1 MLFTNSLAALA
12 PTLAGLL
19 PFLTATN
26 AFPHAGVAKQIIG
39 RDYGGWCTMHVV
51 QYQKNEPPVTTDQ
64 YRFNLT
70 IFDPTGRFIGDN
82 NFCENPCTIT
92 AYLPAST
99 LTATAGEV
107 DNDAVLFDYADQH
120 WGSNDQ
126 EHHSNFGAYD
136 NGFRQGDT
144 GFSC

>member
-1 MLFTNSLAALA
+1 MQFANSLAALA
-12 PTLAGLL
+12 PTLAAFL
-19 PFLTATN
+19 PFLTTTN
-26 AFPHAGVAKQIIG
+26 AIPHGVVAKQINS
-39 RDYGGWCTMHVV
+39 REYGGWCTMHVV

-92 AYLPAST
+92 AYLDST

-107 DNDAVLFDYADQH
+107 DDDAVLFDYAGQH

-126 EHHSNFGAYD
+126 EHHSNFGQYD
-136 NGFRQGDT
+136 GGFRQGDS